1 MQCWSN
7 MKLVNVVLLVCAVAM
22 ASAAPADE
30 PRHYDLNNAPAIFE
44 QFIKDHNRSYKDE
57 DDKKAHYEAFVKNL
71 HTINESNKKN
81 PTATYGINKFAD
93 YTAEERKSMFGLRKE

>member
-57 DDKKAHYEAFVKNL
+57 DDKKAHYEAF
-71 HTINESNKKN
+71 T
-81 PTATYGINKFAD
+81 TQ
-93 YTAEERKSMFGLRKE
+93 LRKERVCSAYERNKQSLPV